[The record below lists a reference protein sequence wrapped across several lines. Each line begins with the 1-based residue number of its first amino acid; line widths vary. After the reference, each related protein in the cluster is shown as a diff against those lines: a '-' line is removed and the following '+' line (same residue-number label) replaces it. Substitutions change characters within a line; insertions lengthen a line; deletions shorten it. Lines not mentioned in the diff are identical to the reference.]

1 MKSLKFLIVSTLLLT
16 TSLWA
21 NQPAI
26 DDVTFASYTGDTE
39 RLELLLQTATPDTY
53 ERAYLEYRLGVDHYR
68 LGKADSADNFLKD
81 SIATL
86 KEAIRNEPDSAESH
100 ALMSTAIGMRISF
113 NPVIRGMTMGAASDR
128 ALEKAELLDPDNPR
142 VLLIKGIGA
151 FNTPTLF
158 GGGNKKAMNAL
169 DKSISIYSGDASGW
183 GQADAYIWRGLI
195 HKSNGDID
203 RARADFFEALSVA
216 PENGW
221 AASLLTTLE

>member
-1 MKSLKFLIVSTLLLT
+1 MKNLKLLILSALLLT
-16 TSLWA
+16 TPLWA

-26 DDVTFASYTGDTE
+26 DDVTFASNTGDTE
-39 RLELLLQTATPDTY
+39 HLELLLQTATPGTY

-68 LGKADSADNFLKD
+68 LGKSESADDFLKD
-81 SIATL
+81 SITTL
-86 KEAIRNEPDSAESH
+86 KEVVSQDPDSAEAH

-113 NPVIRGMTMGAASDR
+113 NPVIRGMTMGAASNS
-128 ALEKAELLDPDNPR
+128 ALDKAEELDPDNPR

-203 RARADFFEALSVA
+203 QARADFSEALSVA
-216 PENGW
+216 PEHGW
-221 AASLLTTLE
+221 AASLLTTLD